1 MVPIHLV
8 PHCVMLPNLWSLL
21 VFFPVQLHLLWW
33 AASWT
38 AHIFLPCAL
47 GNRKI
52 PLWSFQAIMLF
63 AHHVTAFLFFLIV
76 WHWHIWFAVHSEVV
90 KPVYADRHS
99 LSCIFVVNYFCLDVE
114 PCSSPIQWFSDH
126 ISTLSELLVIYCSV
140 PWCIHGHPSYSCMLF
155 ANLINIISI
164 PLIEFIHEMV
174 KYYSFLRVVYWRLA
188 FCIEVVT
195 TPFLIFS
202 FCWCMP

>member
-1 MVPIHLV
+1 MGSILNSTHLPALCPWKQKDSFVKFPGHYAVCSSCHSFSIFLDSVTLTHLV
-8 PHCVMLPNLWSLL
+8 CSPQWGGKACVR
-21 VFFPVQLHLLWW
+21 
-33 AASWT
+33 
-38 AHIFLPCAL
+38 IF
-47 GNRKI
+47 
-52 PLWSFQAIMLF
+52 
-63 AHHVTAFLFFLIV
+63 V
-76 WHWHIWFAVHSEVV
+76 VHF
-90 KPVYADRHS
+90 

-202 FCWCMP
+202 FCWCMS